1 MPPNPLEIHQ
11 SLFSF
16 TPADQKGG
24 TFTVGGS
31 GGGVPWSGGGSYT
44 VTVNGEGGSM
54 PIVGSWQIKTPV
66 GVFGDSGT
74 IPGKLTA
81 APDCKAT
88 DQPTEKSSAKKKK
101 SG

>member
-1 MPPNPLEIHQ
+1 M
-11 SLFSF
+11 
-16 TPADQKGG
+16 
-24 TFTVGGS
+24 
-31 GGGVPWSGGGSYT
+31 PWSGGGSYTVT

-74 IPGKLTA
+74 FPGKLTA
-81 APDCKAT
+81 APDCKAK
-88 DQPTEKSSAKKKK
+88 DQPTEKPAAKKKK